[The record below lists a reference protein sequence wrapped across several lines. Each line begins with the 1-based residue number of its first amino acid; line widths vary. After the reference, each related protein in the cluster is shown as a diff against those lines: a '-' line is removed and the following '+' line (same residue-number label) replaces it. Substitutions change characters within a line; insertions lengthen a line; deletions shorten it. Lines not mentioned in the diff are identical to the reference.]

1 MSSQK
6 NNIDFVI
13 TSDVELDGV
22 ETKEISNDGFIVEPL
37 LDKDGLSI
45 VGEYNCD
52 TDIKSIVLRGAGRYK
67 GKVIKAPKMA
77 ITQDPHPIYYIS
89 ETSANRSSFGEDGG
103 LLEIYAYAL
112 QDGNPTRLT
121 KSENFEFSI
130 IEGDCSYDE
139 PKTVEGVDSLVWST
153 KIRPNK
159 EIKEKYLKV
168 RVSFFIDKCNKSV
181 KEFSFVQDAHVQILT
196 SPVFDIYPKEI
207 PNSSGTT
214 VLRSYYTVDG
224 VASAITPSIV
234 SSTFDEGDYSPS
246 DFSTMSLTGSGQTI
260 TFKENVKDN
269 SKSLSLKIKNPI
281 NGNDMVIGPVVQKA
295 TSPTIWYFSFSD
307 NSSNKNYS
315 FPYKGSIV
323 ASGVDKDGYVKIGV
337 ISKKVKGDAVTGV
350 TFTAESNDNNV
361 VVSVGTDFI
370 KFKVNERSDGGEEDR
385 PYIITLTQ
393 DNGGVIPYIPSL
405 TISITQ
411 FGIDLPEPPKTGI
424 PFDYMI
430 FDVACDML
438 SGRGLDIMV
447 CADGMPPTKYDG
459 YEKEMRFVCVGRHAS
474 KIVSG
479 DTSLTPYPD
488 TGEVGNA
495 FTWAGVNVYE
505 YQSVTVSP
513 KKFLTDEFIKD
524 EISVGNTSFEFGIYA
539 NFSEEK
545 YTGVCTFKS
554 RTFKKGENGGVDY
567 DTEHNIF
574 NPYSGD
580 TIYKPDKVTSSTVSY
595 NELEPSVDAY
605 DLTCNVM
612 ISTCGKENYKTY
624 NNGGYTKIGIVRYN
638 YLDGTLKFEQNKD
651 TFLVPNNSG
660 KDEYEKLISGKT
672 YHLYMNIEHSNNLN
686 FGGESIFGS
695 MYGRR
700 ITDSNNAVYEMV
712 DFVIP
717 NGESTMCINIPIK
730 VVYEFSQFW
739 FYYDQTKYKIYSIGI
754 SVGYQTV
761 GGEVKPVPNWV
772 YNGDAA
778 YNKTGAEDGFILT
791 TSGNP
796 EKDSQDTVNE
806 LWLNVLGK
814 FEIPTNNA
822 NYQMNVK
829 YTLRGNHSSSIIP
842 TVYVGGTFRRYVN
855 GIPLEGNPIQFAIGE
870 GTPYSV
876 RPITWKMPPME
887 NDYLMIDGV
896 TDLGTDVRAVGFAT
910 YSDLGST
917 DTVSYTPSEYFVYNY
932 NENLLINLDKLSLQ
946 KYARKLTFYVIPE
959 NNMNITPYI
968 EWGFSDSNLEDYPP
982 TTWHKPTNDGTN
994 VTFKPISTPS
1004 DWNFDVIDN
1013 LKKRFLWVRVWTN
1026 QYVSGDYRYAV
1037 VDFELIDHVYVNYNV
1052 YNDIGYDNCEI
1063 SDNDSTN
1070 S

>member
-1 MSSQK
+1 M
-6 NNIDFVI
+6 
-13 TSDVELDGV
+13 
-22 ETKEISNDGFIVEPL
+22 
-37 LDKDGLSI
+37 
-45 VGEYNCD
+45 
-52 TDIKSIVLRGAGRYK
+52 
-67 GKVIKAPKMA
+67 
-77 ITQDPHPIYYIS
+77 
-89 ETSANRSSFGEDGG
+89 
-103 LLEIYAYAL
+103 
-112 QDGNPTRLT
+112 
-121 KSENFEFSI
+121 
-130 IEGDCSYDE
+130 
-139 PKTVEGVDSLVWST
+139 
-153 KIRPNK
+153 
-159 EIKEKYLKV
+159 
-168 RVSFFIDKCNKSV
+168 
-181 KEFSFVQDAHVQILT
+181 
-196 SPVFDIYPKEI
+196 
-207 PNSSGTT
+207 
-214 VLRSYYTVDG
+214 
-224 VASAITPSIV
+224 
-234 SSTFDEGDYSPS
+234 
-246 DFSTMSLTGSGQTI
+246 
-260 TFKENVKDN
+260 
-269 SKSLSLKIKNPI
+269 
-281 NGNDMVIGPVVQKA
+281 
-295 TSPTIWYFSFSD
+295 
-307 NSSNKNYS
+307 
-315 FPYKGSIV
+315 

-370 KFKVNERSDGGEEDR
+370 KFKVNERSDGGEEDK
-385 PYIITLTQ
+385 PYIITLIQ

-447 CADGMPPTKYDG
+447 CADGMPPTKYEG

-539 NFSEEK
+539 NFSEAK

-554 RTFKKGENGGVDY
+554 RTFKKGVNGGVDY

-580 TIYKPDKVTSSTVSY
+580 TIYKSDKVTASTVSY
-595 NELEPSVDAY
+595 NELERSVDAY

-660 KDEYEKLISGKT
+660 KDEYKKLISGKT

-796 EKDSQDTVNE
+796 EKTA
-806 LWLNVLGK
+806 K
-814 FEIPTNNA
+814 
-822 NYQMNVK
+822 
-829 YTLRGNHSSSIIP
+829 
-842 TVYVGGTFRRYVN
+842 
-855 GIPLEGNPIQFAIGE
+855 IQ
-870 GTPYSV
+870 
-876 RPITWKMPPME
+876 
-887 NDYLMIDGV
+887 
-896 TDLGTDVRAVGFAT
+896 
-910 YSDLGST
+910 
-917 DTVSYTPSEYFVYNY
+917 
-932 NENLLINLDKLSLQ
+932 
-946 KYARKLTFYVIPE
+946 
-959 NNMNITPYI
+959 
-968 EWGFSDSNLEDYPP
+968 
-982 TTWHKPTNDGTN
+982 
-994 VTFKPISTPS
+994 
-1004 DWNFDVIDN
+1004 
-1013 LKKRFLWVRVWTN
+1013 
-1026 QYVSGDYRYAV
+1026 
-1037 VDFELIDHVYVNYNV
+1037 
-1052 YNDIGYDNCEI
+1052 
-1063 SDNDSTN
+1063 
-1070 S
+1070 